1 MTQNQ
6 CGKSTINRDRLG
18 IELTPSAPLRYP
30 TCRTY
35 QLGEQVTIQDLK
47 NAIAFLEKSFV
58 GQGDQER
65 LFKTIEALKI
75 EIARRQKND

>member
-6 CGKSTINRDRLG
+6 CGKPTSINRDRLG
-18 IELTPSAPLRYP
+18 IELIPLSPLRYP

-75 EIARRQKND
+75 EIARRQKK

>member
-6 CGKSTINRDRLG
+6 CGKPTSINRDRLG
-18 IELTPSAPLRYP
+18 IGLARMPPAVPNLSHLSKENK
-30 TCRTY
+30 
-35 QLGEQVTIQDLK
+35 VTIQDLK

-75 EIARRQKND
+75 EIARRQKK

>member
-1 MTQNQ
+1 VTSWVSSEPPFAPCGTQLVALIQPGDNM
-6 CGKSTINRDRLG
+6 
-18 IELTPSAPLRYP
+18 
-30 TCRTY
+30 
-35 QLGEQVTIQDLK
+35 TIQDLK

-75 EIARRQKND
+75 EIARRQKK

>member
-1 MTQNQ
+1 MIQNQ
-6 CGKSTINRDRLG
+6 CGKPTINRDKLG
-18 IELTPSAPLRYP
+18 IELTPINPLRYP

-35 QLGEQVTIQDLK
+35 QPGEQVTIQDLK

-75 EIARRQKND
+75 EIARRQKK

>member
-1 MTQNQ
+1 M
-6 CGKSTINRDRLG
+6 
-18 IELTPSAPLRYP
+18 
-30 TCRTY
+30 
-35 QLGEQVTIQDLK
+35 TIQDLK

-75 EIARRQKND
+75 EIARRQKK

>member
-1 MTQNQ
+1 MTPNQ
-6 CGKSTINRDRLG
+6 CGKPTINRDKLG
-18 IELTPSAPLRYP
+18 IELTPSAPCGTQLVALIYP
-30 TCRTY
+30 
-35 QLGEQVTIQDLK
+35 GAKMTIQDLK

-75 EIARRQKND
+75 EIARRQKK

>member
-6 CGKSTINRDRLG
+6 CGKPTSINRDKLG
-18 IELTPSAPLRYP
+18 IERTPFAPCG
-30 TCRTY
+30 T
-35 QLGEQVTIQDLK
+35 QLVALIQPGENMTIQDLK

-75 EIARRQKND
+75 EIARRQKK

>member
-1 MTQNQ
+1 MTGWVSSEPPFAP
-6 CGKSTINRDRLG
+6 CGTQPVALIK
-18 IELTPSAPLRYP
+18 
-30 TCRTY
+30 
-35 QLGEQVTIQDLK
+35 LGEQMTIQDLK

-75 EIARRQKND
+75 EIARRQKK

>member
-6 CGKSTINRDRLG
+6 CGKPTSINRDRLG
-18 IELTPSAPLRYP
+18 IERPPSPPAVPNLSHLP
-30 TCRTY
+30 K
-35 QLGEQVTIQDLK
+35 ENQVTIQDLK

-75 EIARRQKND
+75 EIARRQKK

>member
-18 IELTPSAPLRYP
+18 IELTPSAPCGIQPVALIN
-30 TCRTY
+30 T
-35 QLGEQVTIQDLK
+35 GEQVTIQDLK

-75 EIARRQKND
+75 EIARRQKK

>member
-1 MTQNQ
+1 VPNLSHLS
-6 CGKSTINRDRLG
+6 KENK
-18 IELTPSAPLRYP
+18 
-30 TCRTY
+30 
-35 QLGEQVTIQDLK
+35 VTIQDLK

-75 EIARRQKND
+75 EIARRQKK

>member
-6 CGKSTINRDRLG
+6 CGKPTSINRDKLG
-18 IELTPSAPLRYP
+18 IELTPIQPPAVPNLSHLFK
-30 TCRTY
+30 
-35 QLGEQVTIQDLK
+35 ENKVTIQDLK

-75 EIARRQKND
+75 EIARRQKK

>member
-6 CGKSTINRDRLG
+6 CGKPTINRDKLG
-18 IELTPSAPLRYP
+18 IELTPISPLRYP

-35 QLGEQVTIQDLK
+35 LTKENQVTIQDLK

-75 EIARRQKND
+75 EIARRQKK

>member
-6 CGKSTINRDRLG
+6 CGKPTINRDRLG
-18 IELTPSAPLRYP
+18 IERTPIRPLRYP

-35 QLGEQVTIQDLK
+35 LAEEHMTIQDLK

-75 EIARRQKND
+75 EIARRQKK

>member
-6 CGKSTINRDRLG
+6 CGKSTSINRDRLG
-18 IELTPSAPLRYP
+18 IERPPSPPAVPNLSHLSKP
-30 TCRTY
+30 
-35 QLGEQVTIQDLK
+35 GEQVTIQDLK
-47 NAIAFLEKSFV
+47 NAVAFLEKSFV

-75 EIARRQKND
+75 EIARRQKK

>member
-6 CGKSTINRDRLG
+6 CGKPTSINRDRLG
-18 IELTPSAPLRYP
+18 IERTPIRPLRYP
-30 TCRTY
+30 TCRTI
-35 QLGEQVTIQDLK
+35 QPGEHMTIQDLK

-75 EIARRQKND
+75 EIARRQKK

>member
-6 CGKSTINRDRLG
+6 CGNPTVNRDRLG
-18 IELTPSAPLRYP
+18 IELTPSAPCGTQPVALIKP
-30 TCRTY
+30 
-35 QLGEQVTIQDLK
+35 GEQMTIQDLK

-75 EIARRQKND
+75 EIARRQKK